1 VRISLAA
8 VALAVAAL
16 VPATALAAT
25 PEVIPTAYFCV
36 KTSKPH
42 KGSTRIVPAGTAC
55 KSSEKQYLV
64 SGDPG
69 AAGTAGA
76 AGSTGGAGPVG
87 GSGAAG
93 SPGAAGADGTTGAT
107 GVQGPIGPAGPTGA
121 AGSDGAAGVTGA
133 AGSDGATGPAGPL
146 GPTGPTGEAGL
157 RGATGDTG
165 ATGATGVAG
174 ETGATGEP
182 GATGQDGADGPTGPT
197 GITGATGARGL
208 GFSFGD
214 SALTTIGL
222 GTDESNPTTVL
233 QTSLGN
239 LPSEGHI
246 VASAALRLFNS
257 SGLNRTVECS
267 FYDGANNVATQQG
280 FGPNGTGT
288 MTSIV
293 GTTTTDILVVIP
305 LANRWSVPAGNRE
318 VAVRC
323 YSDGP
328 STQVLVRSMI
338 GVVTD

>member
-1 VRISLAA
+1 VRIPLAA
-8 VALAVAAL
+8 VVFAVAAL
-16 VPATALAAT
+16 IPATAVAAT

-42 KGSTRIVPAGTAC
+42 KGSTRIVPAGTPC

-69 AAGTAGA
+69 AAGAAGSAGSAGGTGPAGGLGA
-76 AGSTGGAGPVG
+76 AGSN
-87 GSGAAG
+87 
-93 SPGAAGADGTTGAT
+93 GAAGA
-107 GVQGPIGPAGPTGA
+107 TGA
-121 AGSDGAAGVTGA
+121 AGSDGGT
-133 AGSDGATGPAGPL
+133 GATGPAGPL
-146 GPTGPTGEAGL
+146 GPIGATGPAGATGPTGEVGL
-157 RGATGDTG
+157 QGAIG
-165 ATGATGVAG
+165 ATGASG
-174 ETGATGEP
+174 ETGATGEA

-214 SALTTIGL
+214 SALTTIEL

-257 SGLNRTVECS
+257 SGLNQTIECS
-267 FYDGANNVATQQG
+267 FYDGATNVATQQG
-280 FGPNGTGT
+280 FGLGGTGT
-288 MTSIV
+288 MTTIV
-293 GTTTTDILVVIP
+293 GTSATDILVTIP

-323 YSDGP
+323 SSSGP
-328 STQVLVRSMI
+328 STKVLVRSMI